1 MWKGIMLPWR
11 HMKARL
17 LVRRPAE
24 CVKGIETVMEDDKIL
39 VKKTLAE
46 TEEGIGAVKKTSA
59 ETEDGIVI
67 VKKTLAETEE
77 GMVAVKKTSAET
89 EDRTVVV
96 KKILGET
103 EDGEPAVK
111 KILAET
117 EDGKVVVKK
126 TSEEMSVI
134 VSGMLQK
141 DGKSFVRVSFFRGKD
156 WAEGIVPD
164 GVVEKSEGFTGEEI
178 GKLEE
183 YLAGDRD
190 RIMQQAKGVNPLR
203 NMLGM

>member
-1 MWKGIMLPWR
+1 MLSQCCILWYDINCTDVERYYASVAAYESEASCTPVCG
-11 HMKARL
+11 MCERL
-17 LVRRPAE
+17 
-24 CVKGIETVMEDDKIL
+24 ETVMEDDKIF

-46 TEEGIGAVKKTSA
+46 TEDGIVVVKKKSA
-59 ETEDGIVI
+59 ETEDG
-67 VKKTLAETEE
+67 
-77 GMVAVKKTSAET
+77 
-89 EDRTVVV
+89 TVVV

>member
-1 MWKGIMLPWR
+1 MIYMLSQCCILWYDINCTDIER
-11 HMKARL
+11 HYDSVAAYESESSCMQACGMCERL
-17 LVRRPAE
+17 
-24 CVKGIETVMEDDKIL
+24 ETVMEDDKIF
-39 VKKTLAE
+39 
-46 TEEGIGAVKKTSA
+46 
-59 ETEDGIVI
+59 

-77 GMVAVKKTSAET
+77 GMVVVKKTSAET
-89 EDRTVVV
+89 EDGTVVV